1 MAQMQIFYSWAIIL
15 AVITCHGILSAEGR
29 QLKPMKRQVGVPT
42 VSSTKDKFPPPSTR
56 SMESS
61 TVAEPI
67 EDFRPTTPG
76 NSPGVGH
83 SYPEHSVVIQTNKAG
98 DVMKLLTNTKESKQE
113 FASKQKVSTVQ
124 NSIDGFRP
132 TAPGNSPGVGHSYTN
147 NDLKVQQKGVGIGPG
162 VGHSD
167 AGSTDDFKP
176 TQPGHS
182 PGVGHSLVDKT
193 TEPKA

>member
-1 MAQMQIFYSWAIIL
+1 MAQMQPFYSWAIIL

-29 QLKPMKRQVGVPT
+29 QLKPMKRQVGVQT
-42 VSSTKDKFPPPSTR
+42 VLSTKDKFPPPSTR

-67 EDFRPTTPG
+67 NDFRPTTPG

-83 SYPEHSVVIQTNKAG
+83 SYAEHSVVIQPNEAG
-98 DVMKLLTNTKESKQE
+98 DVMKLLTKESKQE
-113 FASKQKVSTVQ
+113 FTSKQKVSTVG
-124 NSIDGFRP
+124 NSVDGFRP
-132 TAPGNSPGVGHSYTN
+132 TAPGNSPGVGHSYTK
-147 NDLKVQQKGVGIGPG
+147 NDVKVQQKGVGIGPG
-162 VGHSD
+162 VGHPD

-182 PGVGHSLVDKT
+182 PAVGHSFADKH
-193 TEPKA
+193 TEPNA

>member
-1 MAQMQIFYSWAIIL
+1 MAQMQAIYSWAILL
-15 AVITCHGILSAEGR
+15 AVITCHGILSGEGR
-29 QLKPMKRQVGVPT
+29 QLKPMKKEVGVQT
-42 VSSTKDKFPPPSTR
+42 VPITKDNITPSTK

-67 EDFRPTTPG
+67 ADFRPTTPG

-83 SYPEHSVVIQTNKAG
+83 SYTEHSVVVQPNEASKIS
-98 DVMKLLTNTKESKQE
+98 KLLKESKQE
-113 FASKQKVSTVQ
+113 STTKQKVPTVS

-132 TAPGNSPGVGHSYTN
+132 TAPGNSPGVGHAFTG
-147 NDLKVQQKGVGIGPG
+147 NDVKVQTKGVGIGPAI
-162 VGHSD
+162 GHSN

-182 PGVGHSLVDKT
+182 PGVGHSFRNKN
-193 TEPKA
+193 TEPNA

>member
-1 MAQMQIFYSWAIIL
+1 MQSFYSWAIIL

-29 QLKPMKRQVGVPT
+29 QLKPMKRQAGVQT
-42 VSSTKDKFPPPSTR
+42 VSSTKDKIPPPSTR

-61 TVAEPI
+61 TVAEPVD
-67 EDFRPTTPG
+67 DFRPTTPG

-83 SYPEHSVVIQTNKAG
+83 SYAEHSAVVQPNEAG
-98 DVMKLLTNTKESKQE
+98 DVMKLLNKESKQE
-113 FASKQKVSTVQ
+113 FTSEQKVSTVE

-132 TAPGNSPGVGHSYTN
+132 TAPGNSPGVGHSYTK
-147 NDLKVQQKGVGIGPG
+147 NDVKVQQKGSGIGSG
-162 VGHSD
+162 VSHSV

-182 PGVGHSLVDKT
+182 PGVGHSFVNKN
-193 TEPKA
+193 TEPNA